1 MSERPTKNEH
11 EPEEGPAPCLCA
23 CSQMFP
29 CVPWSGTCH
38 STCWHSCLTLP
49 QRLPAQ
55 TVNGLVFQ
63 FFNLKYAL
71 AI

>member
-1 MSERPTKNEH
+1 MPVCVRSR
-11 EPEEGPAPCLCA
+11 
-23 CSQMFP
+23 MFP

-38 STCWHSCLTLP
+38 STCWHNCLTLP
-49 QRLPAQ
+49 RSLPAQ
-55 TVNGLVFQ
+55 TVNHLVFQ